1 MSSIDHSAIVLPEQK
16 SWLRRIWSY
25 PAMEHYYRLV
35 ILVLCANVMTL
46 AYGIMVGEWFS
57 AESIALQTLA
67 NLVVVN
73 LSVAVLVRQ
82 QYVINLLFWLATR
95 APTSWPLVILSLI
108 HI

>member
-16 SWLRRIWSY
+16 RLRRIWSY
-25 PAMEHYYRLV
+25 PALEHYYRLV

-73 LSVAVLVRQ
+73 FECGGVG
-82 QYVINLLFWLATR
+82 
-95 APTSWPLVILSLI
+95 
-108 HI
+108 